1 MALDG
6 TMDIPGSSYDL
17 ISVGVLDDAGL
28 ITTFA
33 NRRGEVRTPE
43 GEVLLIAPKI
53 DGLYRLRVGPDVVDQ
68 LSSRRYSPDQ
78 LLSAHEVMRH
88 LHMDR
93 VRKFLHMPKA
103 TPQDP
108 NPICESC
115 KMASMREKKSGK
127 EALLAAPR
135 YGYRLHSDMS
145 RKMLL

>member
-53 DGLYRLRVGPDVVDQ
+53 DGLYRLRVGPEVIDQ
-68 LSSRRYSPDQ
+68 HCNLVAEGVHQINYC
-78 LLSAHEVMRH
+78 LLMK
-88 LHMDR
+88 L
-93 VRKFLHMPKA
+93 
-103 TPQDP
+103 
-108 NPICESC
+108 
-115 KMASMREKKSGK
+115 
-127 EALLAAPR
+127 
-135 YGYRLHSDMS
+135 
-145 RKMLL
+145 